1 MILTNQHRNFLSAFL
16 LSACLCGGLA
26 ANQSAASD
34 PLVEKQWSHGSKDC
48 TTATEPAIE
57 VYRYSESSF
66 ILRQSKC
73 LSYEAPFMYLL
84 LGDERALLLDSG
96 ATEEAADFP
105 LYTTVAGLI
114 GERELIL
121 AHSHGHAEHRN
132 GDAQF
137 HDKPGVSVVSTDR
150 KAVMAY
156 FNFID
161 WPNQSAQID
170 LGDRLLTVIPAPGH
184 QEESIAVY
192 DPRTEW
198 LLTGDTIYPGY
209 IYVKDWDA
217 YRDSV
222 NRLQAFAQENK
233 ISALLGAHIE
243 MTKQPGEGYP
253 VGTSYQ
259 PEEAPLP
266 MEVATLHR
274 LHSALQEQDP
284 REISIGTLVVRPMN
298 PVQKSLSNIVRWFS
312 Q

>member
-1 MILTNQHRNFLSAFL
+1 MILTKLYRNFLGAFL
-16 LSACLCGGLA
+16 LSACLVGALTA
-26 ANQSAASD
+26 SQSAASAE
-34 PLVEKQWSHGSKDC
+34 LAEKQWNHGAQDC

-57 VYRYSESSF
+57 VYRYSESTF

-105 LYTTVAGLI
+105 LYATVAGLI

-121 AHSHGHAEHRN
+121 AHSHGHGDHRN

-156 FNFID
+156 FSFVD

-192 DPRTEW
+192 DPQTEW
-198 LLTGDTIYPGY
+198 LLTGDTVYPGY
-209 IYVKDWDA
+209 IYVKNWDA
-217 YRDSV
+217 YRDSID
-222 NRLQAFAQENK
+222 RLVAFSKENA
-233 ISALLGAHIE
+233 ISALLGGHIE
-243 MTKQPGEGYP
+243 MTKRPGEGYP
-253 VGTSYQ
+253 IGTSYQ

-266 MEVATLHR
+266 MDVATLHR
-274 LHSALQEQDP
+274 LHSALQEQAP
-284 REISIGTLVVRPMN
+284 REISLGTLVVRPMN